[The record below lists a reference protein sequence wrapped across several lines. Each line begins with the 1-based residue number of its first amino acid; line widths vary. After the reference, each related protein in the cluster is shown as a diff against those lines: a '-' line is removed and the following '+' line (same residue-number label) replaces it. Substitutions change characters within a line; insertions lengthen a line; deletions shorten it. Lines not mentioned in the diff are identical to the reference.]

1 MATKN
6 SNTTS
11 SAGNAGAHG
20 RTIQDDVKE
29 TAHRI
34 WLAGLG
40 ALAAAEEE
48 GTKLFSRL
56 VDRGRDVE
64 SRGKVE
70 VDKVVD
76 QAHKVVDKAKTRASG
91 TWEDLGGKVDDTIAA
106 ALHRLGVPTREEIR
120 NLTQRV
126 EELNAKVELLRP
138 RVAPATQAAT
148 AAAAPKTASAPKT
161 AAPRP
166 ASKTASKV
174 V

>member
-1 MATKN
+1 MTTKQGSTN
-6 SNTTS
+6 ESKF
-11 SAGNAGAHG
+11 
-20 RTIQDDVKE
+20 QDDVKD

-40 ALAAAEEE
+40 ALATAEEE
-48 GTKLFSRL
+48 GGKLFSRL

-76 QAHKVVDKAKTRASG
+76 KAGKVVDKAKSKAGS
-91 TWEDLGGKVDDTIAA
+91 TWEDLGSKVDETITS
-106 ALHRLGVPTREEIR
+106 ALHRLGVPTREEIH
-120 NLTQRV
+120 NLTKRV

-138 RVAPATQAAT
+138 RVTPAAT
-148 AAAAPKTASAPKT
+148 AEKATGSAAAS
-161 AAPRP
+161 RP
-166 ASKTASKV
+166 PAGKSSSKV

>member
-1 MATKN
+1 M
-6 SNTTS
+6 TTS
-11 SAGNAGAHG
+11 TDSTQD
-20 RTIQDDVKE
+20 RKLQDDVKE

-48 GTKLFSRL
+48 GSKLFSRL

-76 QAHKVVDKAKTRASG
+76 SAKSKAGSA
-91 TWEDLGGKVDDTIAA
+91 WDDLGTKVDETITA
-106 ALHRLGVPTREEIR
+106 ALHRLGVPTREEIH
-120 NLTQRV
+120 NLTRRV
-126 EELNAKVELLRP
+126 EELSSKVEQLRP
-138 RVAPATQAAT
+138 RVVPAAPAT
-148 AAAAPKTASAPKT
+148 APAPANGADDKASRSAKSS
-161 AAPRP
+161 A
-166 ASKTASKV
+166 KV